1 MKFVDFEIRAW
12 QIDETH
18 VQVMVHSSPSG
29 DMYRPT
35 TVPLDP
41 EVILDMQRHRYFSEL
56 SREAAVGKGRALSE
70 IILPRSVQALLTRS
84 LEEVGPESGLRLRL
98 CLDEALV
105 DLPWELL
112 YVADES
118 DQAEWSGFLAL
129 DPRISIV
136 RGAATTWQTFST
148 SKRAMRLTFAG
159 MLELGEQDCQQVR
172 PEYQRIAEALQPVED
187 LLTTSFVT
195 ASQDQIEAALA
206 GPVDIF
212 HYSGYTVSENGRG
225 FLVKDR
231 PNLHGRVD
239 ESERLYSE
247 RLADLLS
254 RARTRL
260 AFFNALDSKQWAF
273 MEPMVRAG
281 IPLLIGMHGATLIPP
296 AIEFAH
302 RLYASLAI
310 GVSVDEAVIWARQ
323 RLVEAGLAYGRSTPE
338 WAAFTVYMPTSE
350 PVLLPRPRNASIVG
364 RQEASR
370 RDQANAVDSVKHVLG
385 RTSSEQQPVNRRD
398 LRKIMIQAFSR
409 EELNL
414 LCADLQQDLADDGIE
429 LLVTL
434 ELAGGEGKEEQVL
447 NLISYL
453 DRRGFLYYLVTA
465 VRRERPGMI

>member
-1 MKFVDFEIRAW
+1 MHFTDFQIRAW
-12 QIDETH
+12 KLDEGH

-29 DMYRPT
+29 DMHRPT
-35 TVPLDP
+35 TVSLDP
-41 EVILDMQRHRYFSEL
+41 EAILDLQRHRSFHML
-56 SREAAVGKGRALSE
+56 SREAAVRKGRALTE
-70 IILPRSVQALLTRS
+70 IIMPRSVQALLTRS
-84 LEEVGPESGLRLRL
+84 LEEIGPENGIRLRL
-98 CLDEALV
+98 CLDEVLV
-105 DLPWELL
+105 DLPWEFL
-112 YVADES
+112 YVPDES
-118 DQAEWSGFLAL
+118 DQAEWAGFLAL

-136 RGAATTWQTFST
+136 RGAATTWRTFST

-159 MLELGEQDCQQVR
+159 MLELGEQDRQQVR
-172 PEYQRIAEALQPVED
+172 PEYERIAEALQPVDD
-187 LLTTSFVT
+187 LLTTSFVM
-195 ASQDQIEAALA
+195 ASQDNIEAALA
-206 GPVDIF
+206 RPVDIF
-212 HYSGYTVSENGRG
+212 HYSGYTVSENGKG

-231 PNLHGRVD
+231 PNLSGLLD
-239 ESERLYSE
+239 ESKRLYSE
-247 RLADLLS
+247 QLADLLS

-260 AFFNALDSKQWAF
+260 AFFNALESSQWAF

-310 GVSVDEAVIWARQ
+310 GLSVDEAVIWARQ
-323 RLVEAGLAYGRSTPE
+323 RLVRSGSGRSTPE

-350 PVLLPRPRNASIVG
+350 PVLLPRPRDDSTVE

-370 RDQANAVDSVKHVLG
+370 RDQANAVNSVKHVLG

-398 LRKIMIQAFSR
+398 LRKSMLQAFNT

-429 LLVTL
+429 LLLNL
-434 ELAGGEGKEEQVL
+434 ELVGGEGMAARAQ
-447 NLISYL
+447 NLINYL
-453 DRRGFLYYLVTA
+453 DRRGYLYYLMAA